1 MVAYLNETRCTCIAV
16 GALLA
21 VLTGLVGLPCAAQAQ
36 AEQSIVVLV
45 NDDPITVYDVEQ
57 RERFLAVTTQEQPSP
72 ALKKKATDMLIEERL
87 QIQQGRKLGLTPDE
101 DDVNKVLVGMA
112 KNNNMS
118 PDQLATA
125 LGQMGVNIKTLRDR
139 IRSQVVWQ
147 DVVRKKFRRDVS
159 IGEADVDKALT
170 DAGESGKPKEPKE
183 ETTLQLRQV
192 RYEIPTDADQG
203 AIARQLAA
211 IEAIR
216 AKVQSCSNFSTL
228 TKDIKGFQ
236 VKALQDQLPG
246 SLGQPMRT
254 LVMNAKTGQMTPP
267 TLSGHR
273 GLRGLRKACEQGR
286 SGEAAAGPDEALGT
300 GARDQGRRPVARHAP
315 GRIHRVPLT
324 RFRVTRTPDRPKD
337 FRQSHSPGV
346 LL

>member
-21 VLTGLVGLPCAAQAQ
+21 VLAGLVGLPCAAQAQ

-147 DVVRKKFRRDVS
+147 DVVRKKFRRNVS

-170 DAGESGKPKEPKE
+170 DAGESGQAEGGDHAAIAPGQVRDPDRRRSSGHRQAARRDRSHSRQGAVL
-183 ETTLQLRQV
+183 LQLL
-192 RYEIPTDADQG
+192 DADQG
-203 AIARQLAA
+203 HQGLQGESAAGSAAGLARPADA
-211 IEAIR
+211 HAGDER
-216 AKVQSCSNFSTL
+216 EGGSNDS
-228 TKDIKGFQ
+228 
-236 VKALQDQLPG
+236 
-246 SLGQPMRT
+246 
-254 LVMNAKTGQMTPP
+254 P
-267 TLSGHR
+267 TLSGSAIEAYAVCGKHAVKGDPEKR
-273 GLRGLRKACEQGR
+273 QQTEMKLLEQELGIRAEGLLR
-286 SGEAAAGPDEALGT
+286 DM
-300 GARDQGRRPVARHAP
+300 
-315 GRIHRVPLT
+315 
-324 RFRVTRTPDRPKD
+324 
-337 FRQSHSPGV
+337 RQDAFIEYR
-346 LL
+346 